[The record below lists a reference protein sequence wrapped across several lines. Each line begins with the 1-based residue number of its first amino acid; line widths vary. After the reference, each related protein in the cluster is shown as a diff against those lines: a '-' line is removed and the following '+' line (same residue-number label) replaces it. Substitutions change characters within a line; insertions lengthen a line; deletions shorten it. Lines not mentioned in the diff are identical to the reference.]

1 MDESEADDELDDVD
15 VAEHADA
22 DRPRRLLWSR

>member
-1 MDESEADDELDDVD
+1 MDNLSADAGYSGIE

-22 DRPRRLLWSR
+22 DRFSGLAG